1 MPAPMSNTMHP
12 AIIPP
17 NSASVKLDLDPR
29 APVEGDPPGDP
40 VVVSVDVVIGGD
52 AAEQN

>member
-1 MPAPMSNTMHP
+1 MMAAMSNTMHP

-17 NSASVKLDLDPR
+17 NSASVKPNPR

>member
-1 MPAPMSNTMHP
+1 MPASMSNTMHP

-17 NSASVKLDLDPR
+17 NSASVKPDPR

>member
-1 MPAPMSNTMHP
+1 MSNTLHP
-12 AIIPP
+12 APIPHRAP
-17 NSASVKLDLDPR
+17 TGKLDPW
-29 APVEGDPPGDP
+29 APVEGDSPGDP